1 MPNPIP
7 QVQKEIANVK
17 SLRIALPL
25 VLSFAATAAFGQIS
39 AQKSFDQL
47 KSLAGS
53 WEGKDSKGRPLSVSF
68 RDIARGSALM
78 SEIRKEGHDGAMFSM
93 ISMIHLDGPN
103 RLLLTHY
110 CSTGNQPRMAAT
122 TSPDGKT
129 ITFNFFDATNL
140 ATPDDGRFRRVV
152 FTIVDANHHTEEW
165 NFIDHGKEIKDLFE
179 LHRTEVAQ
187 K

>member
-1 MPNPIP
+1 M
-7 QVQKEIANVK
+7 K

-25 VLSFAATAAFGQIS
+25 LLSFAATAAFPQIS

-68 RDIARGSALM
+68 RDTARGSVLM
-78 SEIRKEGHDGAMFSM
+78 SEIQKKGSDAVMISM
-93 ISMIHLDGPN
+93 VSMIHLDGPN
-103 RLLLTHY
+103 RLLLTDY
-110 CSTGNQPRMAAT
+110 CSGDNQPRMAAT

-129 ITFNFFDATNL
+129 ITFDFFDDTN
-140 ATPDDGRFRRVV
+140 ATPDSTNARRLI
-152 FTIVDANHHTEEW
+152 FTIVDANHHTEDW
-165 NFIDHGKEIKDLFE
+165 TFAAGPGKEMKEFFE

>member
-1 MPNPIP
+1 M
-7 QVQKEIANVK
+7 K

-25 VLSFAATAAFGQIS
+25 LLSFAATAAFAQTS
-39 AQKSFDQL
+39 AQKSFDQF

-53 WEGKDSKGRPLSVSF
+53 WEGKDSKGRPVGVSF
-68 RDIARGSALM
+68 RDTARGSALM
-78 SEIRKEGHDGAMFSM
+78 SEIQRKGADAVMISM

-103 RLLLTHY
+103 RPLLTHY
-110 CSTGNQPRMAAT
+110 CSIGSQSRMSAT

-129 ITFNFFDATNL
+129 ITFDFFDGTNL
-140 ATPDDGRFRRVV
+140 APGYFRRIV

-165 NFIDHGKEIKDLFE
+165 NFIDQGKETKDWFD
-179 LHRTEVAQ
+179 LHRSEVAQ

>member
-1 MPNPIP
+1 M
-7 QVQKEIANVK
+7 K

-25 VLSFAATAAFGQIS
+25 LLSFAAIAAFAQIS

-68 RDIARGSALM
+68 RDTARGSVLM
-78 SEIRKEGHDGAMFSM
+78 SEIQKKGSDAVMISM
-93 ISMIHLDGPN
+93 VSMIHLDGPN
-103 RLLLTHY
+103 RMLLTHY
-110 CSTGNQPRMAAT
+110 CSAGSQSRMAAT
-122 TSPDGKT
+122 TPPDGKT
-129 ITFNFFDATNL
+129 ITFDFFDGTNL
-140 ATPDDGRFRRVV
+140 TNGHFRRVV

-165 NFIDHGKEIKDLFE
+165 NFIDQGKETKDLFD
-179 LHRTEVAQ
+179 LHRSEVAQ

>member
-1 MPNPIP
+1 M
-7 QVQKEIANVK
+7 K

-25 VLSFAATAAFGQIS
+25 LLSFAATAAFPQIS

-68 RDIARGSALM
+68 RDTARGSVLM
-78 SEIRKEGHDGAMFSM
+78 SEIQKKGSDAVMISM
-93 ISMIHLDGPN
+93 VSMIHLDGPN

-110 CSTGNQPRMAAT
+110 CSAGNQSHMAAT

-129 ITFNFFDATNL
+129 ITFDFFGGTSLSN
-140 ATPDDGRFRRVV
+140 GHFRSIV

-165 NFIDHGKEIKDLFE
+165 NFIHQGKETKDLFDM
-179 LHRTEVAQ
+179 HRSEVAQ